1 MFLPCV
7 VEIAALSVSRRSG
20 FGRSR
25 LTSGGAGGGVGVSH
39 TAHGSHHPNHN
50 GYLLQSHYTPDPD
63 VDYKLEALHLM
74 ISAFKNKM
82 RSDFD
87 STYLS
92 LDRKNRTLRKEL
104 LQHMSDSLDE
114 VEGRLTHNL
123 KQAVQDYQLVEIEF
137 RKNLKQDVYS
147 IRDELDKQRK
157 HEDELQRELERKLKL
172 QESYLI
178 ELRTKFDDVLSG
190 GVYGTTTGSSLMS
203 QQQLLAYQSALE
215 NLGLKVSGD
224 ITEMKKEIE
233 GKNID
238 ISSQILELR
247 KVIEQVILTEEKS
260 FRSVEN
266 TYMTEQQQY

>member
-1 MFLPCV
+1 MCLLSPFCT
-7 VEIAALSVSRRSG
+7 EIAALSVSRRSG

-25 LTSGGAGGGVGVSH
+25 LTGASGIDGSVGASGGNG
-39 TAHGSHHPNHN
+39 
-50 GYLLQSHYTPDPD
+50 GYLLQSQYTPDPD

-114 VEGRLTHNL
+114 VESRLTANL
-123 KQAVQDYQLVEIEF
+123 KQAVQDYQLIELEF
-137 RKNLKQDVYS
+137 RKNLKSDVYA
-147 IRDELDKQRK
+147 IRDELEKQRK
-157 HEDELQRELERKLKL
+157 HEDESTREVHRKLKL

-178 ELRTKFDDVLSG
+178 ELRSKFEDVLAG
-190 GVYGTTTGSSLMS
+190 GVYGTGGAGGSLMS
-203 QQQLLAYQSALE
+203 HQQLLAYQSALE
-215 NLGLKVSGD
+215 NLGVKVSTD
-224 ITEMKKEIE
+224 ITEMRKEIE

-238 ISSQILELR
+238 VSSQILELR

-260 FRSVEN
+260 FR
-266 TYMTEQQQY
+266 